1 MPGMWRRLPLAPW
14 RHGEI
19 SKSNSGFFFY
29 DQANCIIF
37 PYVFVIMYLLT
48 VFLSMSGRGQGNKS
62 LNRTMVEI
70 TASCIATLQLSTN
83 AGYQLL
89 YVYEKVNM

>member
-1 MPGMWRRLPLAPW
+1 
-14 RHGEI
+14 
-19 SKSNSGFFFY
+19 
-29 DQANCIIF
+29 
-37 PYVFVIMYLLT
+37 MYLLT

-70 TASCIATLQLSTN
+70 TASFIATLQLSTN